1 MTPFWYTLPSV
12 WSYALAAIAFAFL
25 AVRLLAQWQPG
36 GKPAVLLAFAMLSSA
51 AAAGAVAFSITP
63 SLGMWWI
70 ASGLDLLRNG
80 ATLAF
85 LLIFLGVRDSTRGA
99 KRGGPGWALLVSVG
113 VLLCVA
119 QLLLGV
125 KPPGVPNLAQTVH
138 QLGFGNELAIAVFG
152 LVLVEQCYR
161 RTPPASRWHVRPLL
175 LGLGGLLVFDLVL
188 FSDALLFGVLDV
200 DLWAARG
207 FAQAIAV
214 PMMLLTLRRTHDW
227 SFDLTIS
234 RGVLAG
240 STALLGAGAYLVIMA
255 GAGFLLKELGG
266 SWGRALQSA
275 LVFAALLLLAT
286 VGLSATFRAKV
297 RVLVAKNFF
306 TYRYDYRAEWLKF
319 TTTLTAGGFGQP
331 WQACIRALGD
341 LVESPGGALWLL
353 DVHGQYR
360 QVERSMLPLVV
371 QTIAAD
377 DPLPTFLGRTGWVL
391 EISDVMSNATRY
403 GGLALPAEISAMR
416 DAWLIVP
423 LQSDRNLTGFAVLAV
438 PRIAIELDWE
448 VRDLLKTAG
457 GQAGS
462 YLAYAQATE
471 ALLEAQKFDAFHR
484 MSTFVVHD
492 LKNLIAQLQLL
503 LSNVERHRDNPEFQ
517 RDMLKTIEHVVGRM
531 HGLTLQLRP
540 EASARDR
547 ARPVDVGSAARNVA
561 QLRSEWGSG
570 LTVEAEDGA
579 VAWAHEDL
587 LERVIAHLVQN
598 AFEASVERTGVGLR
612 VKRAGEQVLIEVA
625 DRGRGMTPEFVRE
638 RLFKPFQTTKETGM
652 GIGAFECQQY
662 VQQVGGSIEVESSPE
677 GGTRVRVRLRSV
689 GSKMAVEDKE
699 AAQ

>member
-1 MTPFWYTLPSV
+1 
-12 WSYALAAIAFAFL
+12 
-25 AVRLLAQWQPG
+25 
-36 GKPAVLLAFAMLSSA
+36 
-51 AAAGAVAFSITP
+51 
-63 SLGMWWI
+63 
-70 ASGLDLLRNG
+70 
-80 ATLAF
+80 
-85 LLIFLGVRDSTRGA
+85 
-99 KRGGPGWALLVSVG
+99 
-113 VLLCVA
+113 
-119 QLLLGV
+119 
-125 KPPGVPNLAQTVH
+125 
-138 QLGFGNELAIAVFG
+138 
-152 LVLVEQCYR
+152 
-161 RTPPASRWHVRPLL
+161 
-175 LGLGGLLVFDLVL
+175 
-188 FSDALLFGVLDV
+188 
-200 DLWAARG
+200 
-207 FAQAIAV
+207 
-214 PMMLLTLRRTHDW
+214 
-227 SFDLTIS
+227 LTIS

-240 STALLGAGAYLVIMA
+240 STGLLGAGAYLVVMA

-319 TTTLTAGGFGQP
+319 TTMLTAGSFGQP
-331 WQACIRALGD
+331 WLACIRALGD

-353 DVHGQYR
+353 DANGHYR
-360 QVERSMLPLVV
+360 QVERSMLPLVA
-371 QTIAAD
+371 QTIAAEE
-377 DPLPTFLGRTGWVL
+377 PLPAFLGRTGWVL
-391 EISDVMSNATRY
+391 EISDVMSNAARY
-403 GGLALPAEISAMR
+403 GGLKLPGEISAMR

-423 LQSDRNLTGFAVLAV
+423 LQSDRDLTGFAILAN

-457 GQAGS
+457 RQAGS

-517 RDMLKTIEHVVGRM
+517 RDMLRTIEHVVGRM

-540 EASARDR
+540 EASAVDR
-547 ARPVDVGSAARNVA
+547 AQPVDVGSAARNVA
-561 QLRSEWGSG
+561 QLRSEWSSG

-579 VAWAHEDL
+579 LAWAHEDL

-598 AFEASVERTGVGLR
+598 AFEASIERTDVRLR
-612 VKRAGEQVLIEVA
+612 VRRVGEQVLIEVS

-677 GGTRVRVRLRSV
+677 GGTRVLVRLRSV
-689 GSKMAVEDKE
+689 GSQVAVEDEE

>member
-1 MTPFWYTLPSV
+1 
-12 WSYALAAIAFAFL
+12 
-25 AVRLLAQWQPG
+25 
-36 GKPAVLLAFAMLSSA
+36 
-51 AAAGAVAFSITP
+51 
-63 SLGMWWI
+63 
-70 ASGLDLLRNG
+70 
-80 ATLAF
+80 
-85 LLIFLGVRDSTRGA
+85 
-99 KRGGPGWALLVSVG
+99 
-113 VLLCVA
+113 
-119 QLLLGV
+119 
-125 KPPGVPNLAQTVH
+125 
-138 QLGFGNELAIAVFG
+138 
-152 LVLVEQCYR
+152 
-161 RTPPASRWHVRPLL
+161 
-175 LGLGGLLVFDLVL
+175 
-188 FSDALLFGVLDV
+188 
-200 DLWAARG
+200 
-207 FAQAIAV
+207 
-214 PMMLLTLRRTHDW
+214 
-227 SFDLTIS
+227 
-234 RGVLAG
+234 
-240 STALLGAGAYLVIMA
+240 
-255 GAGFLLKELGG
+255 
-266 SWGRALQSA
+266 
-275 LVFAALLLLAT
+275 
-286 VGLSATFRAKV
+286 
-297 RVLVAKNFF
+297 
-306 TYRYDYRAEWLKF
+306 
-319 TTTLTAGGFGQP
+319 
-331 WQACIRALGD
+331 
-341 LVESPGGALWLL
+341 
-353 DVHGQYR
+353 
-360 QVERSMLPLVV
+360 
-371 QTIAAD
+371 
-377 DPLPTFLGRTGWVL
+377 
-391 EISDVMSNATRY
+391 MSNAARY

-423 LQSDRNLTGFAVLAV
+423 LQSDRNLTGFAVLAD

-598 AFEASVERTGVGLR
+598 AFEASVERTDVGLR

-689 GSKMAVEDKE
+689 GLKMAVEDKE

>member
-1 MTPFWYTLPSV
+1 
-12 WSYALAAIAFAFL
+12 
-25 AVRLLAQWQPG
+25 
-36 GKPAVLLAFAMLSSA
+36 
-51 AAAGAVAFSITP
+51 
-63 SLGMWWI
+63 
-70 ASGLDLLRNG
+70 
-80 ATLAF
+80 
-85 LLIFLGVRDSTRGA
+85 
-99 KRGGPGWALLVSVG
+99 
-113 VLLCVA
+113 
-119 QLLLGV
+119 
-125 KPPGVPNLAQTVH
+125 
-138 QLGFGNELAIAVFG
+138 
-152 LVLVEQCYR
+152 
-161 RTPPASRWHVRPLL
+161 
-175 LGLGGLLVFDLVL
+175 
-188 FSDALLFGVLDV
+188 
-200 DLWAARG
+200 
-207 FAQAIAV
+207 
-214 PMMLLTLRRTHDW
+214 
-227 SFDLTIS
+227 
-234 RGVLAG
+234 
-240 STALLGAGAYLVIMA
+240 
-255 GAGFLLKELGG
+255 
-266 SWGRALQSA
+266 
-275 LVFAALLLLAT
+275 
-286 VGLSATFRAKV
+286 
-297 RVLVAKNFF
+297 
-306 TYRYDYRAEWLKF
+306 
-319 TTTLTAGGFGQP
+319 
-331 WQACIRALGD
+331 
-341 LVESPGGALWLL
+341 
-353 DVHGQYR
+353 
-360 QVERSMLPLVV
+360 
-371 QTIAAD
+371 
-377 DPLPTFLGRTGWVL
+377 
-391 EISDVMSNATRY
+391 MSNAARY
-403 GGLALPAEISAMR
+403 GGLELPGEISAMR

-423 LQSDRNLTGFAVLAV
+423 LQSDRNLTGFAVLAD

-457 GQAGS
+457 RQAGS

-561 QLRSEWGSG
+561 QLRSEWSSG

-579 VAWAHEDL
+579 LAWAHEDL

-598 AFEASVERTGVGLR
+598 AFEASVERTDVGLR
-612 VKRAGEQVLIEVA
+612 VKRAGEQVLIEVS

-689 GSKMAVEDKE
+689 GSKMAVEDEE